1 MKSETITYQKVGNVA
16 RNLGKPKGKKAF
28 RDILTRENVVL
39 FSIAFLLGRA
49 TLIGG
54 LMPFG
59 VAVYVSAFS
68 LGFNKFLLA
77 AFITLGMITGGAREQ
92 LYVTISAMVLFS
104 VIMIPLKRE
113 KSKVGFKEAI
123 IAFVSVMIPEM
134 VTVYLQG
141 FLLYDLLK
149 AIFHGF
155 IVFALVAIFSNAST
169 FLLTGRSRKQ
179 AFSSEELISI
189 AIIAALALSGLA
201 NIEILSFN
209 IKNILC
215 ILLVL
220 FFSFKSGAGAG
231 AAIGVTVGLI
241 VNMSTTSTPLIIGS
255 YAFCGL
261 LSGVFR
267 KLGKVG
273 AGLGFVMGNAV
284 LTIYLNG
291 STEVLIY
298 LKEILLAVIIFIIIP
313 HKAMEDVLGRFGVFV
328 EGSEDKRNY
337 NLRIKEMTVE
347 KLNKFS
353 YTFREIAKTF
363 SEISETKVATDK
375 QDISLLFD
383 RVADK
388 ICKDCSL
395 CLHCWDRNFYSTYQ
409 VMFKVIEK
417 LDSKGRIEA
426 ADIPDYFLERCERI
440 EDFVNAVNNIYELF
454 KVDMVWKSK
463 IGESRGLVSQ
473 QLEGLSKVISNL
485 ATEIAT
491 DVRFNTNLEEMLLNN
506 LNKAGIKT
514 HEVIVIVNKLGKYE
528 ITIFHKG
535 CGGKRSCISSIEK
548 MVSGVAG
555 RKMIRENNECGM
567 DIKGVA
573 CTLRLVEEE
582 AYRVITGVAKLSKH
596 DGKVSGDTTTFM
608 NTGDGKFI
616 VALSDGM
623 GTGQRAA
630 MQSRATINLLEQ
642 FMETG
647 FDKDTAVKMINSIL
661 VLKSTEEAFATIDLS
676 VVDLFD
682 GNVEFVKFGAV
693 PTYIKRSDRIEII
706 KTASLPAGI
715 LSNIE
720 VELVSKK
727 LDDGDFIIMMSDGI
741 LDSFKNDEDGEK
753 VLRDYVDEIISNN
766 PQEIAD
772 NILARAYSNCDGKPI
787 DDMTVVV
794 AKVWK
799 KL

>member
-1 MKSETITYQKVGNVA
+1 MKTETLTYQKIGNVA
-16 RNLGKPKGKKAF
+16 RNLGKTKGKKVLQDF
-28 RDILTRENVVL
+28 LTRENVIL
-39 FSIAFLLGRA
+39 LLIAFLLGRA

-59 VAVYVSAFS
+59 VAVYASAFS
-68 LGFNKFLLA
+68 LGFNRLLLA
-77 AFITLGMITGGAREQ
+77 SFIALGMISGGAREQ
-92 LYVTISAMVLFS
+92 LYVTMSAMLLFN
-104 VIMIPLKRE
+104 VIMIPLKRG
-113 KSKVGFKEAI
+113 KSKVGFTEAI
-123 IAFVSVMIPEM
+123 IALISVMIPEM

-141 FLLYDLLK
+141 FLLFDLLK

-155 IVFALVAIFSNAST
+155 IVFALVAIFANAST
-169 FLLTGRSRKQ
+169 FLTGKSIH
-179 AFSSEELISI
+179 ASSSEELISV
-189 AIIAALALSGLA
+189 AIISALALSGLA

-209 IKNILC
+209 IKNVLC

-220 FFSFKSGAGAG
+220 FFSFRSGAGAG

-241 VNMSTTSTPLIIGS
+241 VNMSAASTPLIIGS

-273 AGLGFVMGNAV
+273 SGLGFVMGNAV

-298 LKEILLAVIIFIIIP
+298 LKEIVMAVAIFIILP
-313 HKAMEDVLGRFGVFV
+313 HKAMEDILGRFGGIV
-328 EGSEDKRNY
+328 EGGEDNKNY
-337 NLRIKEMTVE
+337 SLRIRELTVE

-353 YTFREIAKTF
+353 RTFRELAKTF
-363 SEISETKVATDK
+363 SEISETKVATEK
-375 QDISLLFD
+375 QDISQLFD

-388 ICKDCSL
+388 VCRDCSL
-395 CLHCWDRNFYSTYQ
+395 CLHCWDRNFYNTYQ
-409 VMFKVIEK
+409 VMFKIVEK
-417 LDSKGRIEA
+417 LDTKGRLEA
-426 ADIPDYFLERCERI
+426 ADIPDYFMERCERI
-440 EDFVNAVNNIYELF
+440 EDFVNAVNNIYDLF
-454 KVDMVWKSK
+454 KIDMVWKSK

-485 ATEIAT
+485 ANEIAT
-491 DVRFNTNLEEMLLNN
+491 DVRFNSNLEELLLNE

-514 HEVIVIVNKLGKYE
+514 REVTVIENKTGKYE

-535 CGGKRSCISSIEK
+535 CGGKRSCITSVEK
-548 MVSGVAG
+548 LVSGIAG
-555 RKMIRENNECGM
+555 RKMIRENNECGQ
-567 DIKGVA
+567 DAKGTA
-573 CTLRLVEEE
+573 CTLKLVEEE
-582 AYRVITGVAKLSKH
+582 AYRVITGIAKLSKY
-596 DGKVSGDTTTFM
+596 DGKLSGDTYTFM
-608 NTGDGKFI
+608 NTGEGKFI

-647 FDKDTAVKMINSIL
+647 FDKDSAVKMINSIL
-661 VLKSTEEAFATIDLS
+661 VLKSTDEAFATIDLS
-676 VVDLFD
+676 VIDLFN

-693 PTYIKRSDRIEII
+693 PTYIKRKDRLELI

-715 LSNIE
+715 LSNID
-720 VELVSKK
+720 VELISKK
-727 LDDGDFIIMMSDGI
+727 VEDGDFIIMMSDGI
-741 LDSFKNDEDGEK
+741 LDSFSDNEDGGK
-753 VLRDYVDEIISNN
+753 VLKDYIKGIRSIN

-772 NILARAYSNCDGKPI
+772 QILDRAYSNCNGKPI

-794 AKVWK
+794 AKVWSRP
-799 KL
+799 